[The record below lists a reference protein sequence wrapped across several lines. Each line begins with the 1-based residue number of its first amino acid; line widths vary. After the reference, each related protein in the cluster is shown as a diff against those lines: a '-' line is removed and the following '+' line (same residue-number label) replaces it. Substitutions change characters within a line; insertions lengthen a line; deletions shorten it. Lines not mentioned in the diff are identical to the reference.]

1 MLKYSLCLLAGET
14 LPAYLAGLPTSGLLW
29 VSIVVAPLL
38 SASPQL
44 RPVAFLSLG
53 FGLAGLDASWR
64 LDDRLDVDRHGERA
78 EVTVRIDSFPEA
90 DDLALRFTARPVGRP
105 DLPSRLRL
113 TWYLPVATPAFGETW
128 RLTIRL
134 RVPHGYANPDGFDYE
149 GWLFRD
155 GIGATGYVEP
165 EHHNYRI
172 HGSDVSR
179 LDRIRRHVD
188 GRLAR
193 LIGNDERA
201 AVLSAVVVG
210 ARHRISREQWERFAR
225 TGTSHLMAV
234 SGLHIGLAGGSAFA
248 VAWALAGLAAG
259 RRNLRDLA
267 LIAAVAFATG
277 YAVLSG
283 FAVPA
288 RRALLMA
295 AIAALAVLFRRRLPP
310 ARLLALTLILVIAAD
325 PLAVLSPGF
334 RLSFAAVAVLLFIAG
349 RYVTTYPGSVT
360 PVRSRMSMAIKQ
372 LSILQLSLLA
382 GLFPLVV
389 AEFGRFSPLAPLVN
403 VIVLPLFNVLTVPL
417 ALAGA
422 LLDGP
427 LESLGDRFL
436 VLSDHGLRL
445 ALALIDVAGAWP
457 LSWADNVSADLLPAL
472 VLPMLI
478 IVLPPGWPGR
488 RVAAIAMAVVIAN
501 RPAPPPPGCVDYH
514 ALDVGQGLSVVLQTH
529 RHTLLFDTGPSFRSG
544 GSAAGFT
551 VLPFLARR
559 GIERVDELII
569 SHGDLDHA
577 GGLRDLIRGVRV
589 GNVRAGEPIPVLG
602 RAQQACIADDS
613 WSWDGAEFRVLH
625 PRRHTRWRGNNASCV
640 LEVSVG
646 DHRLLLTGDIESPV
660 EKLLAHRDRLRGA
673 AVVFVP
679 HHGSRTS
686 STDSLVRATR
696 PDIAV
701 VSAGFRNRWGQ
712 PAQAVTDRWRRAG
725 ARVINSADAGGI
737 SQRLCVD
744 TGPQRLRATR
754 FARRRVWHAAPAR

>member
-1 MLKYSLCLLAGET
+1 LLKFSLCLLAGAT
-14 LPAYLAGLPTSGLLW
+14 LPAYMAGLPASGILW
-29 VSIVVAPLL
+29 SSLVVALL
-38 SASPQL
+38 VSASPQL
-44 RPVAFLSLG
+44 RPVAFLLLG
-53 FGLAGLDASWR
+53 LGLAGLDASRR
-64 LDDRLDVDRHGERA
+64 LDDRLDLDRHGERA
-78 EVTVRIDSFPEA
+78 EVSVRIDSFPEA
-90 DDLALRFTARPVGRP
+90 DDLALRFTARPIGRP

-113 TWYLPVATPAFGETW
+113 TWYMPVAVPALGETW
-128 RLTIRL
+128 RLAIRL

-165 EHHNYRI
+165 EPHNYRI
-172 HGSDVSR
+172 HGSDVPR

-193 LIGNDERA
+193 LLGNTERA

-248 VAWALAGLAAG
+248 VAWALAGLVAG

-267 LIAAVAFATG
+267 LIAGVAFATG

-295 AIAALAVLFRRRLPP
+295 AIAALAVLCRRRLPP
-310 ARLLALTLILVIAAD
+310 ARLLALTLMFVVVAD

-334 RLSFAAVAVLLFIAG
+334 RLSFAAVAVLLVIAG
-349 RYVTTYPGSVT
+349 RYVTTNPGSMS
-360 PVRSRMSMAIKQ
+360 PLQCRMSVGIKQ
-372 LSILQLSLLA
+372 LGLLQLSLLA

-389 AEFGRFSPLAPLVN
+389 SEFGRFSPLAPLVN
-403 VIVLPLFNVLTVPL
+403 VIVLPIFNLLTVPL
-417 ALAGA
+417 ALAGT

-445 ALALIDVAGAWP
+445 ALALIDIAGARP
-457 LSWADNVSADLLPAL
+457 LSWADNVTADLLAAL
-472 VLPMLI
+472 LLPMLVI
-478 IVLPPGWPGR
+478 LLPAGWPGR
-488 RVAAIAMAVVIAN
+488 RVAAIAMAAVIAN
-501 RPAPPPPGCVDYH
+501 RPAPPPSGCVDYH

-544 GSAAGFT
+544 GSAAGFA

-559 GIERVDELII
+559 GIERIDELIV

-577 GGLRDLIRGVRV
+577 GGLRDLIRAARV
-589 GNVRAGEPIPVLG
+589 GNIRVGEPVPVLG
-602 RAQQACIADDS
+602 RAQQACIAGDR
-613 WSWDGAEFRVLH
+613 WTWDGAEFRVLH
-625 PRRHTRWRGNNASCV
+625 PRRNTRWRGNNASCV

-660 EKLLAHRDRLRGA
+660 EKLLAHRDRLRAA

-686 STDSLVRATR
+686 STESLVRATR
-696 PDIAV
+696 PDIALI
-701 VSAGFRNRWGQ
+701 SAGFRNRWGQ
-712 PAQAVTDRWRRAG
+712 PAEAVTDRWRRAG

-737 SQRLCVD
+737 SQRLCAD